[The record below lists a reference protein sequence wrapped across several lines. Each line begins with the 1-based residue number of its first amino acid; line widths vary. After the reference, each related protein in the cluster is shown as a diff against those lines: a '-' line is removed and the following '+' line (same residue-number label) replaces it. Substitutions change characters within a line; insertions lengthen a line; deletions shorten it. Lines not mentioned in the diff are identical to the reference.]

1 MFSPPCRVT
10 SSARASWKGVFIA
23 KLAGLWI
30 VAFVLLSGL
39 GRADDLPEGK
49 GKDLILRAC
58 VGCHK
63 AEEIAVYRFNKNEY
77 QTIVYR
83 MGDRGAQATRGELDV
98 IADYLF
104 EHFPKIEDATK
115 INVNKATAK
124 EIAAGLAL
132 TDEEAAAV
140 VSYRERHG
148 DFHAWGDLLIIYGV
162 DGKKIAAA
170 KDKISF

>member
-1 MFSPPCRVT
+1 VNKFAACLIAA
-10 SSARASWKGVFIA
+10 SSLFLPQASA
-23 KLAGLWI
+23 A
-30 VAFVLLSGL
+30 
-39 GRADDLPEGK
+39 DLPDGK
-49 GKDLILRAC
+49 GKELILRAC

-63 AEEIAVYRFNKNEY
+63 AEEIAVYRFTKDEY

-83 MGDRGAQATRGELDV
+83 MRDRGAQATPAELDV

-104 EHFPKIEDATK
+104 QNFPKVEDATK
-115 INVNKATAK
+115 INVNKATAQ
-124 EIAAGLAL
+124 EIATGLGL
-132 TDEEAAAV
+132 TNEEAAAV
-140 VSYRERHG
+140 VKYRERHG